1 LLLLVLCRR
10 KEWDAFTRAA
20 SIALFIVLFTQSATI
35 ADEGPSLVAETAR
48 GFTVRADGVTAL
60 DALRQIG
67 ARAGFTVIDA
77 GAGQALMS
85 AEINDAPL
93 DTILRVLLRGEH
105 HLIVYGAVPAM
116 TAAPAIEKIVMFG
129 QADAGAPAGDTADS
143 LTLADEAGDRSQRV
157 RAVPDSLR
165 NHLLDQIRS
174 LVDATRQHTLDQR
187 RDP

>member
-1 LLLLVLCRR
+1 LLLLVLGLFCRR

-129 QADAGAPAGDTADS
+129 HADAG
-143 LTLADEAGDRSQRV
+143 SQRV

-165 NHLLDQIRS
+165 NHLLDQVRS